1 MRILITGAAG
11 FLGRKLA
18 TDLARRPMLMDADG
32 GQRQVS
38 ELILV
43 DQVEVPELPE
53 LGPDAPQFTRVTG
66 DLDKAAEILSQP
78 DPGIDGVVHLAAMVS
93 AGAEADFELGYRVN
107 LDGTRGLL
115 EACRG
120 QSRPPRFLFASSVA
134 VFGGRMPDVIRD
146 DTAATPQTSYGTQKL
161 MGELLV
167 ADYSRKGMVD
177 GRSLR
182 LPTIVVRPGKPNKA
196 ASTFASSI
204 VREPLQGQPATCPV
218 STDAALWVLSPRA
231 VTAAFRHAWE
241 LTADRLPA
249 GRAINLPGLTVS
261 VTDMVDAVRRFGG
274 DEAASLI
281 RFAPDPAIEAIVRS
295 WPTRFAP
302 ERALALGFRP
312 DADLD
317 AIMQGF
323 VEDDLVRPGSVGGS
337 ADL

>member
-78 DPGIDGVVHLAAMVS
+78 DPGIDGVVHLAAVVS

-115 EACRG
+115 EACRR

-182 LPTIVVRPGKPNKA
+182 LPTIVVRPGKPNRA

-204 VREPLQGQPATCPV
+204 VREPLQGQPATLSGLDRCRPV
-218 STDAALWVLSPRA
+218 GAVAAGGDSGVSPCLGTDGRPFARRS
-231 VTAAFRHAWE
+231 RHQ
-241 LTADRLPA
+241 PA
-249 GRAINLPGLTVS
+249 GTYRERDRHGGRGAP
-261 VTDMVDAVRRFGG
+261 VRWR
-274 DEAASLI
+274 
-281 RFAPDPAIEAIVRS
+281 
-295 WPTRFAP
+295 
-302 ERALALGFRP
+302 
-312 DADLD
+312 
-317 AIMQGF
+317 
-323 VEDDLVRPGSVGGS
+323 
-337 ADL
+337 